1 MWSYMEQRMSTS
13 MAFEDSLVSRDL
25 TTVTL
30 IWSIAFSQSP
40 WHEKDVH
47 NIRLKKISC
56 KQVNLFSLSIINFI

>member
-1 MWSYMEQRMSTS
+1 MWSYMEQGMSTS

-47 NIRLKKISC
+47 NIRLKK
-56 KQVNLFSLSIINFI
+56 K